1 MANVVSR
8 FFKRFFQPL
17 TSAQYFTGIRLYNTG
32 KYEEAGGA
40 FGLIREGIYR
50 ASVLYSRL
58 SDFYFHRSLRNA
70 ALLAFY
76 QRDYIRCI
84 RFCQEALGVSP
95 DDMVCRNYLAHA
107 FHHVGQ
113 YGAAIQQLEKLRDL
127 APERDDILFNLAKI
141 NIKADRTGDAK
152 RIIEMLIER
161 NPLFPDFHHIRG
173 IAYGKEGNTPR
184 AIENFKRAVE
194 INPRYANTILLLGLE
209 QIRAFDY
216 KAARKTF
223 KDGVANCPENTE
235 LLFYYGL
242 TSTILSRLAH
252 LSINGSPSD
261 GEPLAQQEN
270 LPQDILNDIAYL
282 DMRAVEEHQRMLE
295 LDISY
300 GEHFT
305 FLDPIYD
312 KPCLSALVGVF
323 ETFINVYPAYAD
335 YFNKL
340 GSFYQK
346 IDEVEKAEA
355 AFKYALRLNPE
366 YIDSLDNL
374 ATLYESEGRIG
385 EALDLSNRILYKAPG
400 NAEQLTKR
408 GRLCLKLG
416 HFEQAA
422 EAIISASR
430 RDNRYTY
437 HLYALGQILKENDRP
452 ELARR
457 CWRVANELLPDA
469 ARDLKGLRR
478 LERSLKKIA
487 TTRR

>member
-1 MANVVSR
+1 MPNIVTR
-8 FFKRFFQPL
+8 FFRRFFQPL

-32 KYEEAGGA
+32 QYEDAASA

-50 ASVLYSRL
+50 ASLLYGRL
-58 SDFYFHRSLRNA
+58 SNFYFHRSLRNA

-84 RFCQEALGVSP
+84 RFCQEALEATP
-95 DDMVCRNYLAHA
+95 DDLVCLNYIAHA

-113 YGAAIQQLEKLRDL
+113 YGAAIRQLEKLRDL
-127 APERDDILFNLAKI
+127 APGRDDILFNLAKI
-141 NIKADRTGDAK
+141 NIKADLTEEAK
-152 RIIEMLIER
+152 RIIETLIER

-173 IAYGKEGNTPR
+173 IAYGKESNVDK
-184 AIENFKRAVE
+184 AIASFKRAVE
-194 INPRYANTILLLGLE
+194 LNPKYANAILLLGLE

-216 KAARKTF
+216 KAAQHTF
-223 KDGVANCPENTE
+223 RDGVTNCPENTE

-242 TSTILSRLAH
+242 TSTILTRLKK
-252 LSINGSPSD
+252 LGINGSPTD
-261 GEPLAQQEN
+261 GEPLARKGN
-270 LPQDILNDIAYL
+270 LPEDILDDIAYL
-282 DMRAVEEHQRMLE
+282 DSRAVEEHQRMLE

-305 FLDPIYD
+305 FIDPIYD

-323 ETFINVYPAYAD
+323 ETFISVYPAYAD

-346 IDEVEKAEA
+346 ISEVEKAQA
-355 AFKYALRLNPE
+355 AFKQALKLNPE
-366 YIDSLDNL
+366 YLDALDNL
-374 ATLYESEGRIG
+374 AAVYESEGRVS

-400 NAEQLTKR
+400 NPEQLIKR

-416 HFEQAA
+416 HFDQAA

-430 RDNRYTY
+430 SDNRYTY
-437 HLYALGQILKENDRP
+437 HLYALGQILKENDKP
-452 ELARR
+452 DLAGR
-457 CWRVANELLPDA
+457 CLRVANELLPDA

-478 LERSLKKIA
+478 LERSLK
-487 TTRR
+487 